1 MPSVCTGDGEDF
13 EGFCTF
19 QLRRVVLDLH
29 VARIF
34 CFLARLSI
42 VHLRFRMRQW
52 IGAALLFSRVEKMS
66 WTPFLCVVLCAAM
79 LAGCGGRQSG
89 ESSPSSETADSAK
102 EEEVPETV
110 GEPLVAEI
118 DRLIAQEDHTAL
130 QELGQDLREQ
140 VALLAFFRSSR
151 APSLSEQ
158 LQRIER
164 ALAAPLQE
172 SDDPDD
178 TWGGAQLLA
187 WVQALQAWELEGTPD
202 LAAFE
207 GLGCADVVG
216 ESQQY
221 QEFGECV
228 LRAID
233 AHVTQAQES
242 FSALQRASM
251 GDLSART
258 RTWLSQRALPLTEI
272 EVGDAEDVGLSLAR
286 AWTGL
291 ASDDDAFLVEGAMV
305 VLRIQGVRVAYRP
318 SVFGE
323 AVFEEGL
330 SDRCTWPGEDVL
342 AFASGGI
349 RPTDDVLQDGLAA
362 MREAYDV
369 CAKIGPDFAQDR
381 ANVAIDAGVKWN
393 AIAPV
398 LRELMAMHRRPRLLV
413 RDVQEGALSGLPVS
427 LAHKPQSGV
436 CGVEAHLRRDGVVL
450 RGGGAPMHLV
460 SWTDRDAFVQ
470 LTEQAKQVVERCE
483 AQPTVQVVLD
493 EDTVD
498 WGLVVRVLERM
509 SWPQVCAEETPCM
522 ESVLVVGR

>member
-1 MPSVCTGDGEDF
+1 MRPVVGVETVDSSAL
-13 EGFCTF
+13 F
-19 QLRRVVLDLH
+19 QRALRILL
-29 VARIF
+29 
-34 CFLARLSI
+34 LL
-42 VHLRFRMRQW
+42 
-52 IGAALLFSRVEKMS
+52 LLFATWVS
-66 WTPFLCVVLCAAM
+66 
-79 LAGCGGRQSG
+79 CGGRQSAADAAASRG
-89 ESSPSSETADSAK
+89 SEEAEDVV
-102 EEEVPETV
+102 EEV
-110 GEPLVAEI
+110 GAPLVSEI
-118 DRLIAQEDHTAL
+118 DRLIALEDTEGL
-130 QELGQDLREQ
+130 RTLGADLHEQ

-164 ALAAPLQE
+164 ALGEAIVPAE
-172 SDDPDD
+172 DAED

-187 WVQALQAWELEGTPD
+187 WVQAVQAWELEGAPD
-202 LAAFE
+202 VGSLG
-207 GLGCADVVG
+207 GLGCAKLAEDPDALSAYG
-216 ESQQY
+216 A
-221 QEFGECV
+221 CV
-228 LRAID
+228 LRGLD
-233 AHVTQAQES
+233 AEVSRAQAS
-242 FSALQRASM
+242 FTDLQHASM
-251 GDLSART
+251 GDLSARA
-258 RTWLSQRALPLTEI
+258 RAWLSQRALPLVDM

-291 ASDDDAFLVEGAMV
+291 ASEDDTFLVEGAMI

-323 AVFEEGL
+323 AVFEEGV
-330 SDRCTWPGEDVL
+330 SARCTWPGEDVL
-342 AFASGGI
+342 DFASGGVK
-349 RPTDDVLQDGLAA
+349 PGEDAMDAGLQR
-362 MREAYDV
+362 MREAYEV
-369 CAKIGPDFAQDR
+369 CGKVGPKFAQDR
-381 ANVAIDAGVKWN
+381 ANVVIDAGVKWN

-427 LAHKPQSGV
+427 LETQTQSGV

-483 AQPTVQVVLD
+483 ERPVVQAVLD
-493 EDTVD
+493 EGTVD

-509 SWPQVCAEETPCM
+509 SWPQVCEEGAPCI